1 MNIKMDIKWMKKEY
15 LRKWIDK
22 YKYPLLVCCIGLV
35 LLLLPQYADGSAQK
49 NVGGNVQ
56 EDTQIALLEKQ
67 MEQLF
72 SQISGVGKVKVM
84 LTLKSSQ
91 EIVYA
96 YDTDQNRD
104 QRENSLSQSDKTEI
118 VIVGSG
124 NGETPVVKQTH
135 MPEYMGAVVV
145 CEGADNAKVC
155 LQLTQAVQ
163 SLTGITSDHIVIS
176 KMQN

>member
-1 MNIKMDIKWMKKEY
+1 MNIRWMKKEY
-15 LRKWIDK
+15 LQKWIDK
-22 YKYPLLVCCIGLV
+22 YKYPLLVCFVG
-35 LLLLPQYADGSAQK
+35 LLLLLWPQNADESAHK
-49 NVGGNVQ
+49 NVGEIVQ
-56 EDTQIALLEKQ
+56 EVNHIAALEMQ

-91 EIVYA
+91 ETVYA
-96 YDTDQNRD
+96 YDTDQNTDR
-104 QRENSLSQSDKTEI
+104 RENSLSQSNKTQM

-124 NGETPVVKQTH
+124 NGEAPVVTQTR
-135 MPEYMGAVVV
+135 MPKYMGAVVV
-145 CEGADNAKVC
+145 CEGADDSKVC

-176 KMQN
+176 KMQK

>member
-1 MNIKMDIKWMKKEY
+1 MNIKVNTKWMKKEY
-15 LRKWIDK
+15 LKQWFDK
-22 YKYPLLVCCIGLV
+22 YKYLILVCLV
-35 LLLLPQYADGSAQK
+35 GLLLLLWPQKTGELAEDNAKK
-49 NVGGNVQ
+49 NKETVEQ
-56 EDTQIALLEKQ
+56 TAALEAQ

-91 EIVYA
+91 ETVYA
-96 YDTDQNRD
+96 YDVDQNRN
-104 QRENSLSQSDKTEI
+104 QQEKGETQSNKTEM

-124 NGETPVVKQTH
+124 NGETPVVTKTH

-155 LQLTQAVQ
+155 LQLTQAVR
-163 SLTGITSDHIVIS
+163 SLTGITSDNIVIS